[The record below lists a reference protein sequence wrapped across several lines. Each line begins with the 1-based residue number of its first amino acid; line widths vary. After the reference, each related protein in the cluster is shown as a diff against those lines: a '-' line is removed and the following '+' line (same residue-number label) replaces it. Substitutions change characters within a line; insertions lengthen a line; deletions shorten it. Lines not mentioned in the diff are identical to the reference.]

1 VIGIGEFDVAKGDG
15 EVLRTLA
22 LGSCVAVLF
31 HDSVSATAGLI
42 HVALPESKVNP
53 AKAQRTPG
61 YFVDTGLPAIL
72 EAIVGAGASPKR
84 MRIKLV
90 GGASMMDPSQTFDI
104 GRRNVLAIKRYLWKN
119 GLGVIKEDVGGSISR
134 TVEIAATTGEVTIS
148 SGGKKWSL

>member
-1 VIGIGEFDVAKGDG
+1 VGIGEFEVVKGNG

-31 HDSVSATAGLI
+31 HDSVTATAGLI

-53 AKAQRTPG
+53 DRAQRTPG
-61 YFVDTGLPAIL
+61 YFVDTGLPAIID
-72 EAIVGAGASPKR
+72 AIVGSGSSPKR

-119 GLGVIKEDVGGSISR
+119 GLGVIKQDVGGGISR
-134 TVEIAATTGEVTIS
+134 TVEIVAATGEVTIS
-148 SGGKKWSL
+148 SGKKKWSL